1 VDRTVVYE
9 ASAVKKTRP
18 GRRANPQQRSDSDRY
33 RDKLI
38 KFVPAEAVAFFAVA
52 NQVIQDT
59 WSDSWRWVVLILGT
73 LIAVL
78 YPTAVS
84 REAPTVAW
92 FFYVLAALS
101 FVAWALGTSSYGG
114 ELFNWPEGANKIV
127 LAAAVPIIPALDD
140 LFVRIRAR

>member
-1 VDRTVVYE
+1 MARTVVYE
-9 ASAVKKTRP
+9 AAAVRKSRP
-18 GRRANPQQRSDSDRY
+18 GRPQNPARAEADGY

-52 NQVIQDT
+52 NQVVDES
-59 WSDSWRWVVLILGT
+59 WSDGWRWAVLVFGSV
-73 LIAVL
+73 IAVL

-84 REAPTVAW
+84 RQAPTVAW
-92 FFYVLAALS
+92 FFYVLSAAS
-101 FVAWALGTSSYGG
+101 FLAWAFGTSSYGG
-114 ELFNWPEGANKIV
+114 DLFGWPQGANKII